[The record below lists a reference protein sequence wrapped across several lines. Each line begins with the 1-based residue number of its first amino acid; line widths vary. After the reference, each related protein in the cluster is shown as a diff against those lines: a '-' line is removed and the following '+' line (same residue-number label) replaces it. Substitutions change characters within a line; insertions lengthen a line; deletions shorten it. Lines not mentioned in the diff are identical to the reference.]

1 MLYPRNCMVGF
12 YYANPCFIR
21 DKKKYQ
27 QFQKENKN
35 GFVTEHEIKKISVNT
50 KDVYASLLIPSN

>member
-1 MLYPRNCMVGF
+1 MSDMLYPRNCMVGF

-35 GFVTEHEIKKISVNT
+35 GFVTEHEIKKNIR
-50 KDVYASLLIPSN
+50 